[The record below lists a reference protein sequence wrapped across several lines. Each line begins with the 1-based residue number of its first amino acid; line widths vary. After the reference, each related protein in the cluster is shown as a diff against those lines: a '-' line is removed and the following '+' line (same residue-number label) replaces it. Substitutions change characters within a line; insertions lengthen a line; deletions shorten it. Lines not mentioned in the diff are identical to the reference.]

1 MCDTVQVYIAV
12 IAGYVPPE
20 MVQCMSAF
28 MDACYIFR
36 QNSVTSTA
44 SKTAEGLVEKFHE
57 LQAVFIAKGVC
68 ESISLPRQHML
79 THYITS
85 VPLFGSPN
93 GLCSSITESKHIK
106 AVKEPWGRS
115 NHFKALAQ
123 MLQTIN

>member
-1 MCDTVQVYIAV
+1 VYIAA

-36 QNSVTSTA
+36 RNSINSTA
-44 SKTAEGLVEKFHE
+44 LKTAEELVGKFHE
-57 LQAVFIAKGVC
+57 LRAVFIAEGVR
-68 ESISLPRQHML
+68 ESISLPRQHAL

-106 AVKEPWGRS
+106 AVKEPWQRS
-115 NHFKALAQ
+115 NRFKALAQ